1 MSETYH
7 GQAAQDFFVIHML
20 KKKKNGYFLEIGS
33 NNPINCNNTYKLE
46 KEYGWRGIMVEYEPY
61 FLPSYYEHRQ
71 NSIPIINDARQVD
84 YAEELR
90 KANFPKNMDYLQ
102 IDLDVDN
109 ESTLDVLKKF
119 NNTVF
124 NEYKFATV
132 TFEHDIY
139 RGDYFNTRAI
149 SRAIFEA
156 RGYVRIFSDV
166 MISYDTFTD
175 AAFEDWYVHPDL
187 VDMEYVN
194 HVKSEGRIHS
204 HEIVKRLTAAFDKF
218 QHKEQLTI
226 PLSHGELLD
235 RLSILDI
242 KRKEIKQEDRLQE
255 VEKELHT
262 YRGFLN
268 VKHTFQLYYKLIS
281 FVNKRI
287 WDLTNTMKEMEI
299 GHSDYATTSSLIFD
313 YNQQRFRLKNIVNT
327 IADSSIKEQKSYAI
341 KTGFVSAFMESTTI
355 MRDIIYCLLHYDT
368 VEVYCHSL
376 ISDSFK
382 HRIQVIFPTIRFV
395 TEEHSSTLYKE
406 DDQEVKYL
414 HNYIQQECKEYLDPI
429 FYIAGG
435 RLGDFMLQLSVVQE
449 QYLKTGRKGDIY
461 MYDKIPNLRFE
472 ASFSNGLQSTYDDIY
487 SLLMN
492 QEYIL
497 DCKIWNKQHY
507 DVNLS
512 IWYNS
517 PLLYHTNW
525 YEIFKKEYDIEWG
538 KKKWLHTQ
546 INENYK
552 GSIVITPIVRNI
564 TIDLNKLLKKYD
576 KSKMLFVCFDRTQY
590 QLFSSIYGIELPVIE
605 CKTIEDMAIIINS
618 CDLYISGMSSPLAIA
633 QATHTNTIALLDY
646 DIDSNHNLLEGII
659 PNYTIMR

>member
-1 MSETYH
+1 MSESYY
-7 GQAAQDFFVIHML
+7 GQVAQDLFVIHML
-20 KKKKNGYFLEIGS
+20 KKKKNGYFIEIGS
-33 NNPINCNNTYKLE
+33 NDPINCNNTYKLE
-46 KEYGWRGIMVEYEPY
+46 KEYGWRGIMVEYESY

-71 NSIPIINDARQVD
+71 NSIPIINDARQID

-90 KANFPKNMDYLQ
+90 KAHFPKNMDYLQ

-109 ESTLDVLKKF
+109 KSTLDVLNTF

-166 MISYDTFTD
+166 MISYDIYTD

-194 HVKSEGRIHS
+194 HVKSEGSIHS

-242 KRKEIKQEDRLQE
+242 KRKEIKQEDRLQQ
-255 VEKELHT
+255 VEKELHM
-262 YRGFLN
+262 YQPFLN
-268 VKHTFQLYYKLIS
+268 VKYTFQLYYKLLS

-299 GHSDYATTSSLIFD
+299 GHSEYATTSSLIFD

-327 IADSSIKEQKSYAI
+327 IADSTIKEQKSYAT
-341 KTGFVSAFMESTTI
+341 KTGFVNACMESTSI
-355 MRDIIYCLLHYDT
+355 MQDIIYCLLYYDT
-368 VEVYCHSL
+368 VEIYCHPL

-382 HRIQVIFPTIRFV
+382 HRIQVIFPTVHFIQ
-395 TEEHSSTLYKE
+395 EERSSTSYVE
-406 DDQEVKYL
+406 TDNEVINVL
-414 HNYIQQECKEYLDPI
+414 DYIQQECKEYLDPI

-435 RLGDFMLQLSVVQE
+435 KLGDFILQLSVVHE
-449 QYLKTGRKGDIY
+449 QYLKTGRKGYIY
-461 MYDKIPNLRFE
+461 THDKIPNRRGE
-472 ASFSNGLQSTYDDIY
+472 ASFSNGLHGTYDDMY
-487 SLLMN
+487 SLLMK

-497 DCKIWNKQHY
+497 DCKIWNNQHY

-517 PLLYHTNW
+517 PLLYQINW
-525 YEIFKKEYDIEWG
+525 HQICKKEYDIEWG
-538 KKKWLHTQ
+538 KNKWLHTK
-546 INENYK
+546 INDNYK
-552 GSIVITPIVRNI
+552 GSIVITPDIKSSTTN
-564 TIDLNKLLKKYD
+564 LNKLLENYD
-576 KSKMLFVCFDRTQY
+576 TSKMIFVCFDRTQY
-590 QLFSSIYGIELPVIE
+590 ELFSSIYGIKLPVIQ

-618 CDLYISGMSSPLAIA
+618 CDLYISGVSSPLTLA
-633 QATHTNTIALLDY
+633 QATHTKTIALLDH
-646 DIDSNHNLLEGII
+646 DVDSNHNLLEGIL
-659 PNYTIMR
+659 PNYTVAR